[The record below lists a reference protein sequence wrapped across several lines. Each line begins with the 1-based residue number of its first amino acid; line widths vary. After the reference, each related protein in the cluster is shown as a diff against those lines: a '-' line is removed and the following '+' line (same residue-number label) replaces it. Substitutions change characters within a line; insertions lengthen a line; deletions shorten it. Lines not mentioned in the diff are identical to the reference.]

1 MQEILSEFLSAMAER
16 GLSPHNSS
24 DIKPDDEPRDYRL
37 STDPASK
44 KKGYYRLKIED
55 NFGIGYF
62 GDWRN
67 ADYVS
72 WHSSAKRTF
81 TDEERRAYAE
91 KLAIEKERQEK
102 ERKENNLRVAN
113 ETADLLLFID
123 DCKSHPY
130 LEDKGVLVYGELKVS
145 GNELIIPI
153 GDDERV
159 WFTKIHKTN
168 LKRIYT
174 SIKKVS

>member
-1 MQEILSEFLSAMAER
+1 VAQVNKEGKIMQEILSEFLSAMAER

-37 STDPASK
+37 STDPSSK

-91 KLAIEKERQEK
+91 KLVVEKERQEK
-102 ERKENNLRVAN
+102 ERRENNLRVAN
-113 ETADLLLFID
+113 ETADLLL
-123 DCKSHPY
+123 
-130 LEDKGVLVYGELKVS
+130 
-145 GNELIIPI
+145 
-153 GDDERV
+153 
-159 WFTKIHKTN
+159 
-168 LKRIYT
+168 
-174 SIKKVS
+174 